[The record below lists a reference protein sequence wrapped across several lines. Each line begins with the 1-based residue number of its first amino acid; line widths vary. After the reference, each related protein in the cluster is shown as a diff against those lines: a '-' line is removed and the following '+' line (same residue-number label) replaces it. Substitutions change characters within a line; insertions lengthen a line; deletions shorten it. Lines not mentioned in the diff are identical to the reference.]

1 MKNRPTF
8 KRSNVQTFQRFC
20 VYCGSNM
27 GARGIYREAARALG
41 NEMARRGIGLVYGG
55 SNMGLMGVV
64 ADAVLDAGGSVV
76 GIMPEHLATK
86 EIAHTHLTELRVV
99 STMHERKALMADLA
113 DGFIALPGGFG
124 TYDEF
129 CEVVTWAQL
138 GLHQKPCAMLNVAGY
153 YDAMIA
159 MFDHAVREGFVRD
172 THRGMLILSSDA
184 SALLDQMQNYHAP
197 VVKKW
202 ITREEASP

>member
-1 MKNRPTF
+1 MKRI
-8 KRSNVQTFQRFC
+8 C

-27 GARGIYREAARALG
+27 GAREIYRDAARALG
-41 NEMARRGIGLVYGG
+41 AEMARRGIGLVYGG
-55 SNMGLMGVV
+55 SNIGLMGVV
-64 ADAVLDAGGSVV
+64 ADAMLDAGGSVV
-76 GIMPEHLATK
+76 GVMPEHLAAK

-99 STMHERKALMADLA
+99 KTMHERKALMADLA

-159 MFDHAVREGFVRD
+159 MFDHAAQEGFVRD
-172 THRGMLILSSDA
+172 THRAMLIVSPDISD
-184 SALLDQMQNYHAP
+184 LLDQMQNYRAP
-197 VVKKW
+197 VVAKW
-202 ITREEASP
+202 ITREDV

>member
-1 MKNRPTF
+1 MK
-8 KRSNVQTFQRFC
+8 QIC

-27 GARGIYREAARALG
+27 GAREIYRDAARALG

-55 SNMGLMGVV
+55 SNIGLMGIV

-76 GIMPEHLATK
+76 GVMPEHLAAK
-86 EIAHTHLTELRVV
+86 EIAHAHLTELRVV
-99 STMHERKALMADLA
+99 KTMHERKALMADLA
-113 DGFIALPGGFG
+113 DGFVALPGGFG

-159 MFDHAVREGFVRD
+159 MFDHATQEGFVRD
-172 THRGMLILSSDA
+172 THRAMLILSSDT
-184 SALLDQMQNYHAP
+184 SDLLDQMQNYHAP
-197 VVKKW
+197 IVSKW
-202 ITREEASP
+202 ISREDV

>member
-1 MKNRPTF
+1 
-8 KRSNVQTFQRFC
+8 
-20 VYCGSNM
+20 M
-27 GARGIYREAARALG
+27 GAREIYRDAARALG
-41 NEMARRGIGLVYGG
+41 TELARRGIALVYGG
-55 SNMGLMGVV
+55 SNIGLMGIV
-64 ADAVLDAGGSVV
+64 ADAVLDAGGKVV
-76 GIMPEHLATK
+76 GVMPEHLVAK
-86 EIAHTHLTELRVV
+86 EVAHTHLTELRVV
-99 STMHERKALMADLA
+99 KTMHERKALMADLA

-159 MFDHAVREGFVRD
+159 MFDHAVQEGFVREK
-172 THRGMLILSSDA
+172 HRAMLIVSSDM
-184 SALLDQMQNYHAP
+184 SELLDQMQNYHAP

-202 ITREEASP
+202 ITREDV